1 MVLLWKRLSWG
12 TNFKNEAYSRNFF
25 GLSEFVFADVMKIY
39 FSQEF
44 IIFNSVKIRFLEIYF
59 KGWLARNKFIEN
71 NCDFLERFSSK
82 RKF

>member
-25 GLSEFVFADVMKIY
+25 ASSEFVLVDVMKIC
-39 FSQEF
+39 FSQKF
-44 IIFNSVKIRFLEIYF
+44 IILNSVKIRFAGIYF
-59 KGWLARNKFIEN
+59 KGWLAPNKFIEDS
-71 NCDFLERFSSK
+71 CDFLERFFSK

>member
-25 GLSEFVFADVMKIY
+25 GLSEFFADVMKIY
-39 FSQEF
+39 FSQE
-44 IIFNSVKIRFLEIYF
+44 ISIFNSVKIRFLEIYF

-71 NCDFLERFSSK
+71 NCDFLERFYSK